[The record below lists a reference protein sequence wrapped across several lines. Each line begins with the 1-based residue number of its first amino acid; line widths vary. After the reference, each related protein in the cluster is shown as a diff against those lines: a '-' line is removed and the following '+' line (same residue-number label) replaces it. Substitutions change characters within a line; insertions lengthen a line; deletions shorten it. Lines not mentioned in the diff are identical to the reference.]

1 MHARS
6 TLDPYAVLGLPR
18 EATPLQVAR
27 AHRQLAKRHHP
38 DLHGS
43 PNGASEAAE
52 RMRRINEAWAL
63 LSNPVA
69 RADYDRAH
77 PSAGTPLAG
86 HWAASRAVI
95 NPSQP
100 SSTRTW
106 ATWRASAADT
116 RAAPRTLRQPGEVV
130 IPRTRRPP
138 RPAPA
143 PSTFRDSGW
152 AAILVAAILVVLLLG
167 AIAVGR
173 AF

>member
-1 MHARS
+1 MHAQR
-6 TLDPYAVLGLPR
+6 TLDPYAVLGVPR
-18 EATPLQVAR
+18 GATPLQVAR
-27 AHRQLAKRHHP
+27 AHRQLAKQHHP

-43 PNGASEAAE
+43 TQGAAEAAE

-63 LSNPVA
+63 LSNPA
-69 RADYDRAH
+69 SRADYDRAH

-86 HWAASRAVI
+86 HWGASRTMI
-95 NPSQP
+95 HPSQP

-116 RAAPRTLRQPGEVV
+116 RAAPRTIRQPGEVV
-130 IPRTRRPP
+130 TPRTRRPP

-143 PSTFRDSGW
+143 PATFRDSGW
-152 AAILVAAILVVLLLG
+152 AAIVVAAVLVVLLLA
-167 AIAVGR
+167 AIAAGR